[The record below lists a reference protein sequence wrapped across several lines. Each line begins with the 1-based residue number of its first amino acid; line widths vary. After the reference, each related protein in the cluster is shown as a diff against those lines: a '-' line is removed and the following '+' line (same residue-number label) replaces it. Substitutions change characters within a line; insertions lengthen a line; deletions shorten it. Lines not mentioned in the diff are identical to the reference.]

1 MANNMWTTKARSYIG
16 QCKICKKNVFNSYI
30 KEGDE
35 IYHKNCYLRNK
46 GLIQKERNDE
56 KCFSDS

>member
-1 MANNMWTTKARSYIG
+1 MANNAWTSKAQSYIG
-16 QCKICKKNVFNSYI
+16 QCKVCKKNVFNSYI

-46 GLIQKERNDE
+46 GLIQKR
-56 KCFSDS
+56 KK